1 MSLTHLSLFSGIGG
15 LDLAA
20 EMAGFTTVGQCEWAD
35 YPTKVLE
42 KHWPDVPRWRDIRT
56 LTGGSFYEQT
66 GLRKVDVV
74 SGGFPCQPHSL
85 SGKRLA
91 SHDERD
97 LWSELFRVFCETTLQ
112 GGRAVVFEAKHTNT
126 GQMEQSRVTEA
137 QAKRLEHHQE
147 LGALCFVVAGF
158 GAEEVFRVPWKVW
171 RDMKAAFGRKYVTP
185 KDLEEYRVRL
195 GRSGVLLLLEPGMW
209 R

>member
-1 MSLTHLSLFSGIGG
+1 MSKKGSQSQRYQGMVNRSQGKLFEERIDAALAYYDRLG
-15 LDLAA
+15 LAI
-20 EMAGFTTVGQCEWAD
+20 V
-35 YPTKVLE
+35 E
-42 KHWPDVPRWRDIRT
+42 KTPEPMRP
-56 LTGGSFYEQT
+56 L
-66 GLRKVDVV
+66 
-74 SGGFPCQPHSL
+74 
-85 SGKRLA
+85 KRL
-91 SHDERD
+91 
-97 LWSELFRVFCETTLQ
+97 SEGRFVAVFEKPAQPDYKGTLQ
-112 GGRAVVFEAKHTNT
+112 GGRAVVFEAKHTST

-158 GAEEVFRVPWKVW
+158 GSEEVYRVPWKVW

-209 R
+209 RYADPGRAESRGQAPGVQAHQG

>member
-1 MSLTHLSLFSGIGG
+1 MSKKGSQAQRTQGMVNRAQGKLFEERIDAALAYYDRLG
-15 LDLAA
+15 LAS
-20 EMAGFTTVGQCEWAD
+20 V
-35 YPTKVLE
+35 E
-42 KHWPDVPRWRDIRT
+42 KTPEPMRP
-56 LTGGSFYEQT
+56 L
-66 GLRKVDVV
+66 
-74 SGGFPCQPHSL
+74 
-85 SGKRLA
+85 KRL
-91 SHDERD
+91 
-97 LWSELFRVFCETTLQ
+97 SEGRFVAAFEKPAQPDYKGTLQ
-112 GGRAVVFEAKHTNT
+112 GGRAVVFEAKHTTT

-158 GAEEVFRVPWKVW
+158 GSEEVYRVPWKVW

>member
-1 MSLTHLSLFSGIGG
+1 MRGPYRPPPKKNPVNQYRG
-15 LDLAA
+15 AVA
-20 EMAGFTTVGQCEWAD
+20 RAQ
-35 YPTKVLE
+35 
-42 KHWPDVPRWRDIRT
+42 
-56 LTGGSFYEQT
+56 
-66 GLRKVDVV
+66 
-74 SGGFPCQPHSL
+74 
-85 SGKRLA
+85 GKRFESYIDASLKYYQQQGLA
-91 SHDERD
+91 IVEKTPEPMRP
-97 LWSELFRVFCETTLQ
+97 LKRLSEGRFVAVFEKPAQPDYKGTLQ
-112 GGRAVVFEAKHTNT
+112 GGRAVVFEAKHTST

-158 GAEEVFRVPWKVW
+158 GSEEVFRVPWKVW

-195 GRSGVLLLLEPGMW
+195 GRSGVLLLLESGMW